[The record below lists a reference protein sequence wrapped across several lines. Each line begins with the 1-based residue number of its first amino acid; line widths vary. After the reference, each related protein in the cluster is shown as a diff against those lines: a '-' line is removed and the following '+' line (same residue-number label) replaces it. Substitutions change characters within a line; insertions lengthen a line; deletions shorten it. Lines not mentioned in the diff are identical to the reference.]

1 MCLIL
6 AAWQVHPL
14 YPLVIA
20 ANRDEFFSRPTRSAA
35 FWPETPDLL
44 AGRDLS
50 AGGTWLGVARGGRSY
65 RFAALTNFRDPAREK
80 QIATSRGSLVADFLQ
95 GKTKALDYLADVK
108 TIGDRYNGFNL
119 LVCDGETLA
128 CYNNIAH
135 QARVL
140 EAGIHGLSN
149 HVINT
154 PWPKVT
160 TATHA
165 LDASLHVLPDTDALF
180 NFLRDETIAEDSDLP
195 DTGVP
200 LELERRLSAI
210 FVRAT
215 ADSAYGTR
223 SSTVLVVGRNNE
235 VFFDEQEWN
244 TDASQS
250 HRQRYRFTIDKP
262 DHGRSTY

>member
-6 AAWQVHPL
+6 AAWQTHPQ

-20 ANRDEFFSRPTRSAA
+20 ANRDENFARPTCSAA
-35 FWPETPDLL
+35 FWPEAPNLL

-50 AGGTWLGVARGGRSY
+50 GGGTWLGITRGDRSF
-65 RFAALTNFRDPAREK
+65 RFASLTNYRDPQREK
-80 QIATSRGSLVADFLQ
+80 QIATSRGSLVTGFLQ
-95 GKTKALDYLADVK
+95 DTTKTLDYLAEVEL
-108 TIGDRYNGFNL
+108 IGDSYNGFNL
-119 LVCDGETLA
+119 MVSDGETLA
-128 CYNNIAH
+128 CYNNIEH
-135 QARVL
+135 QTRIL
-140 EAGIHGLSN
+140 EPGIHGLSN

-160 TATHA
+160 TATSA
-165 LDASLHVLPDTDALF
+165 LEVSLHALPDTDELF
-180 NFLRDETIAEDSDLP
+180 NFLRNEAIAGDADLP
-195 DTGVP
+195 NTGIP
-200 LELERRLSAI
+200 LEMERRLSAI

-244 TDASQS
+244 TNASQS
-250 HRQRYRFTIDKP
+250 HRQRFRFTLDKP
-262 DHGRSTY
+262 NHGHPSR

>member
-6 AAWQVHPL
+6 AAWQAHPQ

-20 ANRDEFFSRPTRSAA
+20 ANRDEFFARPTRSAF
-35 FWPETPDLL
+35 FWPEAPNLL

-50 AGGTWLGVARGGRSY
+50 AGGTWLGITRGG
-65 RFAALTNFRDPAREK
+65 RFAALTNFRDPTQVK
-80 QIATSRGSLVADFLQ
+80 QLATSRGSLVTAFLQ
-95 GKTKALDYLADVK
+95 GTAKALDYLADVK
-108 TIGDRYNGFNL
+108 LIGDRYNGFNL
-119 LVCDGETLA
+119 LVCDGDTLA
-128 CYNNIAH
+128 CYNNIEN
-135 QARVL
+135 QARNL
-140 EAGIHGLSN
+140 NAGVHGLSN

-165 LDASLHVLPDTDALF
+165 LEKSLHDLPDTDGLF
-180 NFLRDETIAEDSDLP
+180 HFLRDTAIADDIDLP

-200 LELERRLSAI
+200 LEWERRLSAI

-223 SSTVLVVGRNNE
+223 SSTVLVVGQNNE

-244 TDASQS
+244 ADAAQS
-250 HRQRYRFTIDKP
+250 HRQRFRFTLDQP
-262 DHGRSTY
+262 DHGRPTR